1 LSSWKYAFAWIN
13 VGFFMRTANN
23 LEKIESQIM
32 RLPVSE
38 QIHLIER
45 IARRVRSV
53 QTKSEIVLNWNDL
66 YGTGKG
72 IWRGNDAQDYVNR
85 AREERI

>member
-1 LSSWKYAFAWIN
+1 
-13 VGFFMRTANN
+13 MRSTNN

-32 RLPVSE
+32 NLPVSE

-53 QTKSEIVLNWNDL
+53 QKKSGIALNWNDL

-72 IWRGNDAQDYVNR
+72 IWGGNDAQDYVNR
-85 AREERI
+85 AREERV

>member
-1 LSSWKYAFAWIN
+1 LPSWKHVFTGIKEED
-13 VGFFMRTANN
+13 FMRTANN
-23 LEKIESQIM
+23 LEKIENQIM
-32 RLPVSE
+32 SLPVSE

-53 QTKSEIVLNWNDL
+53 QTKSGITLNWNDI
-66 YGTGKG
+66 YGAGKG
-72 IWRGNDAQDYVNR
+72 IWGGDDAQDYVNQ

>member
-1 LSSWKYAFAWIN
+1 
-13 VGFFMRTANN
+13 MRTANN
-23 LEKIESQIM
+23 LEQIESQIM
-32 RLPVSE
+32 SLPVSE
-38 QIHLIER
+38 QIHLMER

-53 QTKSEIVLNWNDL
+53 QTKSGIALNWNEL

-72 IWRGNDAQDYVNR
+72 IWRGYDAQDYVNW

>member
-1 LSSWKYAFAWIN
+1 
-13 VGFFMRTANN
+13 MRTANN

-32 RLPVSE
+32 NLPVSE

-53 QTKSEIVLNWNDL
+53 QTKSGTALNWNDL

-72 IWRGNDAQDYVNR
+72 IWRENDAQDYMNGS
-85 AREERI
+85 REERI

>member
-1 LSSWKYAFAWIN
+1 MS
-13 VGFFMRTANN
+13 TTNN
-23 LEKIESQIM
+23 LEQIESQIM
-32 RLPVSE
+32 NLPVSE

-53 QTKSEIVLNWNDL
+53 QTKSGMTLNWNDL

-72 IWRGNDAQDYVNR
+72 IWRGDDAQDYVNR

>member
-1 LSSWKYAFAWIN
+1 VRAAD
-13 VGFFMRTANN
+13 N

-32 RLPVSE
+32 SLPVSE

-53 QTKSEIVLNWNDL
+53 QTKSGIILNWNDL
-66 YGTGKG
+66 YGMGKG
-72 IWRGNDAQDYVNR
+72 IWSGDDAQDYVIR

>member
-1 LSSWKYAFAWIN
+1 
-13 VGFFMRTANN
+13 MRTANN

-32 RLPVSE
+32 NLPVSE

-53 QTKSEIVLNWNDL
+53 QIKSETTLNWNDL
-66 YGTGKG
+66 YGMGKG
-72 IWRGNDAQDYVNR
+72 IWRGDDAQDYVNR

>member
-1 LSSWKYAFAWIN
+1 
-13 VGFFMRTANN
+13 MRTANN

-32 RLPVSE
+32 NLPVSE

-45 IARRVRSV
+45 IARRVRAV
-53 QTKSEIVLNWNDL
+53 QTKSGVTLNWSDL
-66 YGTGKG
+66 YGMGKG
-72 IWRGNDAQDYVNR
+72 IWRDDDAQDYVNR

>member
-1 LSSWKYAFAWIN
+1 
-13 VGFFMRTANN
+13 MRTVNN

-32 RLPVSE
+32 NLPVSE

-53 QTKSEIVLNWNDL
+53 QIKSGIALNWNDL
-66 YGTGKG
+66 YGMGKG
-72 IWRGNDAQDYVNR
+72 LWRGDDAQDYVNR

>member
-1 LSSWKYAFAWIN
+1 
-13 VGFFMRTANN
+13 MRTANN

-32 RLPVSE
+32 NLPVSE
-38 QIHLIER
+38 QIRLIER

-53 QTKSEIVLNWNDL
+53 QTKSVITLNWNDL
-66 YGTGKG
+66 YGTGRG
-72 IWRGNDAQDYVNR
+72 IWEGDDAQGYVNR

>member
-1 LSSWKYAFAWIN
+1 
-13 VGFFMRTANN
+13 MRTENN

-32 RLPVSE
+32 SLPVSE

-53 QTKSEIVLNWNDL
+53 QTKSGTTLNWNDL
-66 YGTGKG
+66 YGIGKG
-72 IWRGNDAQDYVNR
+72 IWRGDDAQDYVNR
-85 AREERI
+85 AREER

>member
-1 LSSWKYAFAWIN
+1 MGS
-13 VGFFMRTANN
+13 TDN
-23 LEKIESQIM
+23 LEKIESKIM
-32 RLPVSE
+32 SLPVSE

-45 IARRVRSV
+45 IARRVRTV
-53 QTKSEIVLNWNDL
+53 QTKSGITLNWNDL

-72 IWRGNDAQDYVNR
+72 IWEGDDAQDYVNR

>member
-1 LSSWKYAFAWIN
+1 
-13 VGFFMRTANN
+13 MRTANN

-32 RLPVSE
+32 SLPVSE

-45 IARRVRSV
+45 LARRVRSV
-53 QTKSEIVLNWNDL
+53 QTKSRITMNWSDL
-66 YGTGKG
+66 YGMGKG
-72 IWRGNDAQDYVNR
+72 IWRGDDAQDYVNR

>member
-1 LSSWKYAFAWIN
+1 
-13 VGFFMRTANN
+13 MRTLNN

-32 RLPVSE
+32 NFPVSE
-38 QIHLIER
+38 QIHLIEL
-45 IARRVRSV
+45 IARRVRSF
-53 QTKSEIVLNWNDL
+53 QPQSGLTLNWNDI

-72 IWRGNDAQDYVNR
+72 LWKGEDALDYVNR

>member
-1 LSSWKYAFAWIN
+1 MLFAGIKEE
-13 VGFFMRTANN
+13 GFMRTADS
-23 LEKIESQIM
+23 LEKIEIQIM
-32 RLPVSE
+32 NLPVSE

-53 QTKSEIVLNWNDL
+53 QTKSGITLNWNDL

-72 IWRGNDAQDYVNR
+72 LWRGDDAQDYVNR

>member
-1 LSSWKYAFAWIN
+1 
-13 VGFFMRTANN
+13 MRPANN
-23 LEKIESQIM
+23 LDKIESQIIN
-32 RLPVSE
+32 LPVSE

-53 QTKSEIVLNWNDL
+53 QTKSGTTLNWNDL
-66 YGTGKG
+66 YGSGKG
-72 IWRGNDAQDYVNR
+72 IWRGDDAQNYVNR